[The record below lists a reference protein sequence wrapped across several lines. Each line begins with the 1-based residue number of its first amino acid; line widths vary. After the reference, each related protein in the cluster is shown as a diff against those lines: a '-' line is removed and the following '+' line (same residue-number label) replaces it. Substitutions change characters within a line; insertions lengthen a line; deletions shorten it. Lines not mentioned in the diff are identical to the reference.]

1 MERRKMNNQNYFSY
15 FQQECQK
22 DYLALRFPLIKA
34 EVEELCLVIQ
44 DKIAGIN
51 GNNFFERH
59 AEILGLDAR
68 LQILFSLV
76 PKEEDQPLGYL
87 TEEEILELSRKDYP
101 YYMKELCGFRMENR
115 TPNSLHFYC
124 K

>member
-1 MERRKMNNQNYFSY
+1 MERKLMNHQNYFSY

-44 DKIAGIN
+44 DKITGIN
-51 GNNFFERH
+51 GDNFFEHH

-76 PKEEDQPLGYL
+76 PKEENQIWGYL

-101 YYMKELCGFRMENR
+101 YYMAELCGICLGNS
-115 TPNSLHFYC
+115 TPNSLHFHC